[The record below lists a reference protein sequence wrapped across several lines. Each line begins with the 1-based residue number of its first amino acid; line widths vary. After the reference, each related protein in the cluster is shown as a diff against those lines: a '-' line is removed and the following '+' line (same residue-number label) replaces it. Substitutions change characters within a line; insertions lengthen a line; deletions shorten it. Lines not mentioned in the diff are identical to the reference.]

1 MGGQLDLPEGESLAS
16 LTEVAPLPDLPPAPA
31 GAVTV
36 TDRPRRLDTPRD
48 AMERAWGHYHGY
60 HRPLKATLTEI
71 LGDRP
76 SRLDIATDRS
86 RAAVDLP
93 VTFTGGDKACD
104 EIVRAV
110 TAKLARA
117 DFQPQWH
124 LHGRDPHVT
133 FTRVW
138 PPPPLVTLD
147 SLADDGR
154 TVLEHIQAA
163 QWHELIWG
171 LGQRNAVVSTSV
183 DTESPHTGLSQ
194 PSGAGKSIDARSS
207 LAQMLH
213 HGALG
218 IVLDVKLFSHR
229 WAAGLPSV
237 AYCKTPAQIHNM
249 LMWLAGDEDGR
260 VSEISRRNQVA
271 DAAADI
277 EGRVHANVGPPII
290 VIVEELNTTQR
301 MLDRYYKKELRQRGD
316 PARSPAS
323 DALDIG
329 LFIGRQ
335 VKVFYYLICQRGSV
349 KAVSGAGG
357 GGDARDNIGVWAM
370 YDPSPA
376 TFRMIGWDH
385 DVPAA
390 AGHIGRKQIVTAQWV
405 KESQNIYMTGAE
417 ARRLAISGTR
427 AMARDDMPYIGDV
440 PNVPSDDDPAIEAA
454 QEQDSGEMGQP
465 APPPGITIDEA
476 VAEGIFGDRKA
487 GAVKKQILRDS
498 NAPSPLKSGYRG
510 GPAHR
515 YDEDALRA
523 FAAKEM
529 GVTVRD

>member
-1 MGGQLDLPEGESLAS
+1 MAVTQ
-16 LTEVAPLPDLPPAPA
+16 VAPLPPDRVPAPA
-31 GAVTV
+31 VAVKV

-48 AMERAWGHYHGY
+48 AIGRAWVHYHEY
-60 HRPLKATLTEI
+60 HQPLKRTLTEI

-86 RAAVDLP
+86 RVEFGLP
-93 VTFTGGDKACD
+93 VTFTGGDRACD

-110 TAKLARA
+110 TAKLAHA
-117 DFQPQWH
+117 DLEPQWH

-133 FTRVW
+133 FTRVC
-138 PPPPLVTLD
+138 PPPGLVTLATRA
-147 SLADDGR
+147 ADDL
-154 TVLEHIQAA
+154 TVLEHIRAN
-163 QWHELIWG
+163 QWHELLWG
-171 LGQRNAVVSTSV
+171 LGQRDAIVQTSIN
-183 DTESPHTGLSQ
+183 TESPHTGLSQ

-207 LAQMLH
+207 LAQLLF

-229 WAAGLPSV
+229 WAYGLPNV

-271 DAAADI
+271 DCSADI
-277 EGRVHANVGPPII
+277 EGVVHANVGPPIV
-290 VIVEELNTTQR
+290 VICEELNTTQR
-301 MLDRYYKKELRQRGD
+301 VLDRYYKKELRQRGD

-370 YDPSPA
+370 CDPSPA

-385 DVPAA
+385 DVPPA
-390 AGHIGRKQIVTAQWV
+390 AGHVGRKQIVTAQWV
-405 KESQNIYMTGAE
+405 KESQNLYMTGAE

-427 AMARDDMPYIGDV
+427 AIPRSDMPYMGDV
-440 PNVPSDDDPAIEAA
+440 ANVVSHMEAAIE
-454 QEQDSGEMGQP
+454 QGEEDETAP
-465 APPPGITIDEA
+465 KRDIPPPQGITVDEA
-476 VAEGIFGDRKA
+476 VAAGIFGSRKA
-487 GAVKKQILRDS
+487 PAVKKQILRDS
-498 NAPSPLKSGYRG
+498 NAPSPVTPGYRG

-529 GVTVRD
+529 GVALRD

>member
-1 MGGQLDLPEGESLAS
+1 MAV
-16 LTEVAPLPDLPPAPA
+16 TEVAPLLPERPPAPVP
-31 GAVTV
+31 AVTV
-36 TDRPRRLDTPRD
+36 TDRPRRLDRPRD
-48 AMERAWGHYHGY
+48 AMGRAWVHYHDY
-60 HRPLKATLTEI
+60 HRPLKQTMTEI

-76 SRLDIATDRS
+76 RWLDVTTDRS
-86 RAAVDLP
+86 AATVGLP
-93 VTFTGGDKACD
+93 VTFTGGDKAC
-104 EIVRAV
+104 EAIVRAV
-110 TAKLARA
+110 TAKLAHA
-117 DFQPQWH
+117 DLKPQWH

-133 FTRVW
+133 FTRIC
-138 PPPPLVTLD
+138 PPPGLVTL
-147 SLADDGR
+147 STVADDGL
-154 TVLEHIQAA
+154 TVLEHIKANE
-163 QWHELIWG
+163 WHELLWG
-171 LGQRNAVVSTSV
+171 VGQRDAIVQTSIN
-183 DTESPHTGLSQ
+183 TESPHTGLSQ

-207 LAQMLH
+207 LAQLLH

-229 WAAGLPSV
+229 WAYGLPNV

-260 VSEISRRNQVA
+260 TSEITRRNQVA
-271 DAAADI
+271 DCSADI
-277 EGRVHANVGPPII
+277 EGNVHANVGPPLV
-290 VIVEELNTTQR
+290 VICEELNTTQR

-357 GGDARDNIGVWAM
+357 GGDARDNIGVWVM

-405 KESQNIYMTGAE
+405 KESQNLYMTGAE
-417 ARRLAISGTR
+417 ARRLAVSGTKAR
-427 AMARDDMPYIGDV
+427 PRDDMPYMGHV
-440 PNVPSDDDPAIEAA
+440 SSVPSDAGSAIEAA
-454 QEQDSGEMGQP
+454 QGRDSSEMRHP
-465 APPPGITIDEA
+465 APPAGITIDEA
-476 VAEGIFGDRKA
+476 VGAGIFGDRKP

-498 NAPSPLKSGYRG
+498 NAPSPVRPGYRG

-523 FAAKEM
+523 YAAKEM
-529 GVTVRD
+529 GVTIRD